1 MIYMID
7 VTINYN
13 LITGDIQKHL
23 EAEWKVSDE
32 LYACGRMLR
41 IWRKA
46 NAKGAI
52 AIWDMPDHNAVSD
65 QIRNMPLYPFF
76 GDVTVTP
83 LVAHPRFPQFCDADK
98 NRG

>member
-13 LITGDIQKHL
+13 LITDDIQKHL

-32 LYACGRMLR
+32 LYASGRMLR

-46 NAKGAI
+46 NAKAPLRSGI
-52 AIWDMPDHNAVSD
+52 C
-65 QIRNMPLYPFF
+65 QITTPSPTGIRKMPLYPFF
-76 GDVTVTP
+76 GDVRVTP
-83 LVAHPRFPQFCDADK
+83 LVAHPRFPQFCEADK